1 MTRARRRGSSP
12 LAAEQLAA
20 AEAHAELLPKDLAGR
35 RGADGTARTRRRGRR
50 RRATRRQ
57 ARPEAPEAG
66 W

>member
-20 AEAHAELLPKDLAGR
+20 TEAHAELLPKDLSAVRRYRRVTEAGR
-35 RGADGTARTRRRGRR
+35 GTPYV
-50 RRATRRQ
+50 RQ
-57 ARPEAPEAG
+57 EVRPEAG